1 MTPPPIIAA
10 LESNALA
17 VWLRTSLAYPV
28 LESVHLI
35 GLATLFGSVLIV
47 DMRLLGMI
55 RHIGVGALA
64 RGVLPWTWIGFLLA
78 AGSGLCL
85 FFCAGDGT
93 HRQLRLSDKDVADH
107 ERGPQRGMATQSR
120 PAGYV
125 EQADAPPGRV
135 FAVDLAGRH
144 CVRPLD
150 RLRLSTPVNGR
161 AVPAPAGHVPRGG
174 SSFY

>member
-1 MTPPPIIAA
+1 MTPSPLIAEM
-10 LESNALA
+10 ESNALA

-85 FFCAGDGT
+85 FFARATELIDNSVFLIKMLLIMSAGLNAAWL
-93 HRQLRLSDKDVADH
+93 HS
-107 ERGPQRGMATQSR
+107 RGPLDTSSWQTRLQAAFSLSIWLAVIVCGRWIA
-120 PAGYV
+120 YV
-125 EQADAPPGRV
+125 
-135 FAVDLAGRH
+135 
-144 CVRPLD
+144 
-150 RLRLSTPVNGR
+150 
-161 AVPAPAGHVPRGG
+161 
-174 SSFY
+174 